1 VAAALA
7 LASLEGAQAAGR
19 DEESMVFGGKQGDFS
34 DLRTIIF
41 FILFVMASSSGTR
54 NKACYPAP

>member
-1 VAAALA
+1 M
-7 LASLEGAQAAGR
+7 GFR
-19 DEESMVFGGKQGDFS
+19 DEEFMVFDGKQGDFS

-41 FILFVMASSSGTR
+41 FIFVMASSSR